1 MADIFKA
8 KYPAVFRM
16 LELDDNPNND
26 PSIERNN
33 AEKILKHVELLK
45 LDYSLIKA
53 AFPPNDPRFRE
64 IFRDTKAKVV
74 LGGLEK
80 TAQVNSSRVRETLEV
95 KRKRCDDANHSR
107 GFRST
112 NDGEQDANDERIALE
127 DRMRRGD
134 LIGSFREAGDELA
147 KLKRF
152 LEESFTF
159 QYQAGSA
166 YYFLGPLGE
175 QRRKPGELLQDDDA
189 SSTYSSSSRSNT
201 ISGEPQ
207 DPIAGPVQDTHSVT
221 LAAPPGRSDVKSN
234 EFQTLPAELTQDIQ
248 GPTLLASSDRTLS
261 DGSQSSSSSKT
272 IRSESASNNS
282 ATAGKEQSHDQ
293 HKSRYGRARKPTEK
307 ARDGE
312 SRHILAPEERRI
324 LSTAARS
331 KIAVAPILPPRK
343 APREKPQERRPQATP
358 EKKRTPTVP
367 PKCEFRLPTVRPTNK
382 ALLHGGQA
390 QITRKN
396 AQTSTLPVS
405 RAQDKSSIAPI
416 LPPKKAY
423 GENKFPPVTL
433 KKAQLSTTPQGE
445 PSAKRILILP
455 NSPQTLKQKVGAAT
469 MQLQSSVE
477 SATKHKLKFYNTPE
491 SLFPRRSKEQ
501 DGTGEVRSVGVAKRD
516 SGPPPKRQRLA

>member
-1 MADIFKA
+1 MADISKA

-26 PSIERNN
+26 SSIERNN

-53 AFPPNDPRFRE
+53 TFPPNDPRFRE
-64 IFRDTKAKVV
+64 IFRDTKARVV
-74 LGGLEK
+74 LGELEK
-80 TAQVNSSRVRETLEV
+80 TAQVNSSHVRETLEV
-95 KRKRCDDANHSR
+95 KRKRYDDANHSR

-134 LIGSFREAGDELA
+134 LIGSFRETGDELA

-159 QYQAGSA
+159 QYLVGSA

-201 ISGEPQ
+201 MSGEPQ
-207 DPIAGPVQDTHSVT
+207 EPTAEPVQDTHSVT
-221 LAAPPGRSDVKSN
+221 LAAPPGRSDVISN

-272 IRSESASNNS
+272 I
-282 ATAGKEQSHDQ
+282 
-293 HKSRYGRARKPTEK
+293 
-307 ARDGE
+307 
-312 SRHILAPEERRI
+312 
-324 LSTAARS
+324 
-331 KIAVAPILPPRK
+331 RK

-390 QITRKN
+390 QNTRKN

-405 RAQDKSSIAPI
+405 REQDKSSIAPI

-423 GENKFPPVTL
+423 GENKFPPVAL
-433 KKAQLSTTPQGE
+433 KKAQISTTPQGE

-477 SATKHKLKFYNTPE
+477 SAPKHKLKFYNTPE

-516 SGPPPKRQRLA
+516 SGPPRKRQRLA